1 MAEGSP
7 CTGHAGDSCASSAS
21 TELVLE
27 TWDLQCERNGQE
39 HRTAEMG
46 GQQLVVRRGQPFTIT
61 LHFSG
66 RGYEEGVD
74 KLAFNVETGPCPIE
88 TSGTRSHFAV
98 TDFPEE
104 SNWNAVIQQQDGD
117 SLSVSLCSP
126 PSARIGRYH
135 LTLETST
142 SYQGSSY
149 HLGDFILL
157 FNAWHPEDTVFLRD
171 EDERSEYV
179 LAQQGLIYQGAC
191 EYITTTPWNFG
202 QFEDDIL
209 SICLKLLDTN
219 PKFLRD
225 QNRDCSRRNDP
236 VYIGRVVSAMVN
248 CNDEDRGVLAGR
260 WDNCY
265 EDGTSPMAWIGSVD
279 ILKRWQKFGCQ
290 PVKYGQCWVFAAVA
304 CTVLRCLGIPSRVV
318 TNYNSAHDTNGNLV
332 IDRYLSETGEE
343 ERRSRDMIW
352 NFHCWVESW
361 MARPDLA
368 PGYDGWQALDPT
380 PQEKSEGV
388 FCCGPAPVRAI
399 REGDLQLR
407 YDVPFVFA
415 EVNADVVYWVVRQDG
430 SQKKSTHSSVVGKNI
445 STKSVGRD
453 SREDITHTYKYPEGS
468 EKEREVFAKAE
479 HEKSS
484 LREEDEGLHLRIKLS
499 EGANNGCDFDVFAVI
514 TNNTDTERV
523 CRLMLCARTA
533 SYSGSVGP
541 QCGMKDLLNVTLEPR
556 AEKCVPLRILYEKYG
571 ESLTPDNI
579 IKVVALLTEHQTG
592 DVVVAVRDVY
602 IQNPQIKIRVL
613 GEPMQQRK
621 LVAEISLVNP
631 LGAPLNNCVFVVEGA
646 GLTEGQQIKE
656 LEEPVE
662 PQAEAKVRL
671 DLVPRQAGL
680 RKLMVDFESDKLRG
694 VKGYRNVIIAPQP
707 K

>member
-1 MAEGSP
+1 FA
-7 CTGHAGDSCASSAS
+7 D
-21 TELVLE
+21 LVLE
-27 TWDLQCERNGQE
+27 TWDLQCERNGRE

-46 GQQLVVRRGQPFTIT
+46 CQQLVVRRGQPFTIT

-66 RGYEEGVD
+66 RAYEEGVD

-88 TSGTRSHFAV
+88 TSGTRSHFTV

-104 SNWNAVIQQQDGD
+104 SGWSAVVQQQDGD
-117 SLSVSLCSP
+117 SLSISLCSP
-126 PSARIGRYH
+126 PNARVGRYS

-142 SYQGSSY
+142 DYQGCSY
-149 HLGDFILL
+149 HIGHFVLL
-157 FNAWHPEDTVFLRD
+157 FNAWHPEDTVYLRE
-171 EDERSEYV
+171 EDERCEYV
-179 LAQQGLIYQGAC
+179 LSQQGLIYQGSRS
-191 EYITTTPWNFG
+191 YITSIPWNFG
-202 QFEDDIL
+202 QFEDDVL
-209 SICLKLLDTN
+209 SICLELLDTN

-260 WDNCY
+260 WDNHY
-265 EDGTSPMAWIGSVD
+265 EDGMSPMAWIGSVD
-279 ILKRWQKFGCQ
+279 ILKRWKNFGCQ

-304 CTVLRCLGIPSRVV
+304 CTVMRCLGIPSRVV
-318 TNYNSAHDTNGNLV
+318 TNYNSAHDTNGNLI

-343 ERRSRDMIW
+343 ERRSNDMIW

-399 REGDLQLR
+399 KEGDLQLK
-407 YDVPFVFA
+407 YDIPFVFA
-415 EVNADVVYWVVRQDG
+415 EVNADVVYWVVKPDG
-430 SQKKSTHSSVVGKNI
+430 TQKKSTHPSVVGKNI

-468 EKEREVFAKAE
+468 EKEREVFMKAE
-479 HEKSS
+479 LEKRS
-484 LREEDEGLHLRIKLS
+484 LGTEDEGLHLKIKVS

-514 TNNTDTERV
+514 NNNTDTERV

-533 SYSGSVGP
+533 SYNGTVGP
-541 QCGMKDLLNVTLEPR
+541 QCGLKDLLNVTLEPR
-556 AEKCVPLRILYEKYG
+556 AEKRVPLRILYESYG
-571 ESLTPDNI
+571 ENLTQDNL
-579 IKVVALLTEHQTG
+579 IKVVALLTEYQTG
-592 DVVVAVRDVY
+592 DVIVAMRDVY
-602 IQNPQIKIRVL
+602 VQNPEIKIRIL
-613 GEPMQQRK
+613 GEPMQNRK
-621 LVAEISLVNP
+621 LVAEVSLLNP
-631 LGAPLNNCVFVVEGA
+631 LAAPLSQCMFVVEGT
-646 GLTEGQQIKE
+646 GLTDGQQIKE

-662 PQAEAKVRL
+662 PQAEAKARL
-671 DLVPRQAGL
+671 DFVPRQAGL
-680 RKLMVDFESDKLRG
+680 HKLMVDFESDKLMG

-707 K
+707 

>member
-1 MAEGSP
+1 FA
-7 CTGHAGDSCASSAS
+7 D
-21 TELVLE
+21 LVLE
-27 TWDLQCERNGQE
+27 TWDLQCERNGRE
-39 HRTAEMG
+39 HRTADMG
-46 GQQLVVRRGQPFTIT
+46 CQQLVVRRGQPFTIT

-66 RGYEEGVD
+66 RSYEEGVD

-104 SNWNAVIQQQDGD
+104 SGWSAVVQQQDGD

-126 PSARIGRYH
+126 TSARVGRYS
-135 LTLETST
+135 LTVETST
-142 SYQGSSY
+142 GYQGSSY
-149 HLGDFILL
+149 HIGDFVLL

-171 EDERSEYV
+171 EDERCEYV
-179 LAQQGLIYQGAC
+179 LSQQGLIYQGTC
-191 EYITTTPWNFG
+191 DYITSTPWNFG

-236 VYIGRVVSAMVN
+236 VYIGRVVSAMVTVQT
-248 CNDEDRGVLAGR
+248 RGSTGRELCKAGVP
-260 WDNCY
+260 WN
-265 EDGTSPMAWIGSVD
+265 GSCAN
-279 ILKRWQKFGCQ
+279 LGLHLTLPCL
-290 PVKYGQCWVFAAVA
+290 PAVM
-304 CTVLRCLGIPSRVV
+304 RCLGIPSRVV

-332 IDRYLSETGEE
+332 IDRYLSEMGEE
-343 ERRSRDMIW
+343 DRRSRDMIW

-368 PGYDGWQALDPT
+368 SGYDGWQALDPT

-399 REGDLQLR
+399 KEGDLQLK
-407 YDVPFVFA
+407 YDIPFVFA
-415 EVNADVVYWVVRQDG
+415 EVNADVVYWVVQHDG
-430 SQKKSTHSSVVGKNI
+430 TQKKSTHSSVVGKNI

-484 LREEDEGLHLRIKLS
+484 LREEDEGLHLKIKLS
-499 EGANNGCDFDVFAVI
+499 EGANIGCDFDVFAVI
-514 TNNTDTERV
+514 NNNSDTERA

-533 SYSGSVGP
+533 SYNGTVGP
-541 QCGMKDLLNVTLEPR
+541 QCGMKDLLNVTLAPW
-556 AEKCVPLRILYEKYG
+556 AENRVPLRILYEKYG
-571 ESLTPDNI
+571 ESLTQDNL
-579 IKVVALLTEHQTG
+579 IKVVALLTEYQTG
-592 DVVVAVRDVY
+592 DVIVAVRDVY
-602 IQNPQIKIRVL
+602 IQNPEIKIRIL
-613 GEPMQQRK
+613 GEPMQKRK

-631 LGAPLNNCVFVVEGA
+631 LAAPLNNCVFLVEGT
-646 GLTEGQQIKE
+646 GLTDGQQIKE

-662 PQAEAKVRL
+662 SQAVAKFRL
-671 DLVPRQAGL
+671 DFVPSQAGL
-680 RKLMVDFESDKLRG
+680 HKLMVDFESDKLTG

>member
-1 MAEGSP
+1 FV
-7 CTGHAGDSCASSAS
+7 D
-21 TELVLE
+21 LVLE

-39 HRTAEMG
+39 HRTADMG
-46 GQQLVVRRGQPFTIT
+46 CQQLVVRRGQPFTIT

-66 RGYEEGVD
+66 RDYEEGVD

-88 TSGTRSHFAV
+88 TSGTRFHFAV

-104 SNWNAVIQQQDGD
+104 SGWSAVVQQQDGN
-117 SLSVSLCSP
+117 SLSISLCSP
-126 PSARIGRYH
+126 TSACIGRYS

-142 SYQGSSY
+142 GYEGSSY
-149 HLGDFILL
+149 HIGHFILL
-157 FNAWHPEDTVFLRD
+157 FNAWHPEDVVFLRD
-171 EDERSEYV
+171 EDERHEYV
-179 LAQQGLIYQGAC
+179 LSQEGLIYQGSC
-191 EYITTTPWNFG
+191 DYITSTPWNFG
-202 QFEDDIL
+202 QFEDNIL
-209 SICLKLLDTN
+209 SICLELLDTN

-225 QNRDCSRRNDP
+225 QDQDCSRRNDP

-260 WDNCY
+260 WDNQY
-265 EDGTSPMAWIGSVD
+265 EDGMSPMAWIGSVD
-279 ILKRWQKFGCQ
+279 ILKRWKNLGCQ

-304 CTVLRCLGIPSRVV
+304 CTVMRCLGVPSRVV

-343 ERRSRDMIW
+343 ERRSKDMIW

-361 MARPDLA
+361 MARPDLDDS
-368 PGYDGWQALDPT
+368 YNGWQVLDPT

-388 FCCGPAPVRAI
+388 FCCGPAPVQAVK
-399 REGDLQLR
+399 EGDLQLK
-407 YDVPFVFA
+407 YDIPFIFA
-415 EVNADVVYWVVRQDG
+415 EVNADVVYWVVRPDG
-430 SQKKSTHSSVVGKNI
+430 SEKKSIHSSVVGKKI

-468 EKEREVFAKAE
+468 DKEREVFEKAE

-484 LREEDEGLHLRIKLS
+484 LREEDEGLHLKIKVS

-514 TNNTDTERV
+514 NNNTDTERA
-523 CRLMLCARTA
+523 CRLRLCARTA
-533 SYSGSVGP
+533 SYNGTIGP
-541 QCGMKDLLNVTLEPR
+541 QCGMKDLLNVTLEPW
-556 AEKCVPLRILYEKYG
+556 AEESVPLRILYENYG
-571 ESLTPDNI
+571 ENLTQDNI
-579 IKVVALLTEHQTG
+579 IKVVALLTEHET
-592 DVVVAVRDVY
+592 DNVIVAMRDVY
-602 IQNPQIKIRVL
+602 VQNPEIKIRIL

-631 LGAPLNNCVFVVEGA
+631 LAVPLLNCVFVVEGA
-646 GLTEGQQIKE
+646 GLTDGQQIKE

-662 PQAEAKVRL
+662 PQEEAKVRL
-671 DLVPRQAGL
+671 DFVPRLSGL
-680 RKLMVDFESDKLRG
+680 HKLMVDFESNMLRG
-694 VKGYRNVIIAPQP
+694 VKGYRNVIIAPEP

>member
-1 MAEGSP
+1 FA
-7 CTGHAGDSCASSAS
+7 D
-21 TELVLE
+21 LVLE
-27 TWDLQCERNGQE
+27 TWDLQCERNNRE

-46 GQQLVVRRGQPFTIT
+46 SQQLLLRRGQPFTIT

-66 RGYEEGVD
+66 RSYEEGVD
-74 KLAFNVETGPCPIE
+74 KLAFNVETGPCPTE

-104 SNWNAVIQQQDGD
+104 SGWSAVIQQQDQG

-126 PSARIGRYH
+126 PNSCVGRYS
-135 LTLETST
+135 LTVETST
-142 SYQGSSY
+142 GYQGSSC
-149 HLGDFILL
+149 HIGDFILL

-179 LAQQGLIYQGAC
+179 LSQQGLIYQGTRD
-191 EYITTTPWNFG
+191 YITSVPWNFG

-248 CNDEDRGVLAGR
+248 CNDEDQGVLAGR
-260 WDNCY
+260 WDNKY

-279 ILKRWQKFGCQ
+279 ILRRWKECGCQ
-290 PVKYGQCWVFAAVA
+290 PVKYGQCWVFAAVG
-304 CTVLRCLGIPSRVV
+304 CTVMRCLGIPSRVV
-318 TNYNSAHDTNGNLV
+318 TNYNSAHDTNGNLL
-332 IDRYLSETGEE
+332 IDRYLSEMGEE

-368 PGYDGWQALDPT
+368 PDYNGWQALDPT

-399 REGDLQLR
+399 KEGDLQLK
-407 YDVPFVFA
+407 YDIPFIFA
-415 EVNADVVYWVVRQDG
+415 EVNADVVYWVVQGDG
-430 SQKKSTHSSVVGKNI
+430 TQKKSIHSSVVGKNI

-468 EKEREVFAKAE
+468 DKEREVFTKAE
-479 HEKSS
+479 HETRS
-484 LREEDEGLHLRIKLS
+484 LREEDEGLHLKLKLS
-499 EGANNGCDFDVFAVI
+499 EGANNGCDFDVLAVI
-514 TNNTDTERV
+514 NNSSDTERV
-523 CRLMLCARTA
+523 CRLSLCARTA
-533 SYSGSVGP
+533 SYNGSLGP
-541 QCGMKDLLNVTLEPR
+541 QCGRKDLLNVILEPWK
-556 AEKCVPLRILYEKYG
+556 EESVPLRILYEQYG
-571 ESLTPDNI
+571 ENLTQDNL
-579 IKVVALLTEHQTG
+579 IKVVALLTEYETG
-592 DVVVAVRDVY
+592 NIIVAVRDIY
-602 IQNPQIKIRVL
+602 IQNPEIKIRIL
-613 GEPMQQRK
+613 GEPMQKRK

-631 LGAPLNNCVFVVEGA
+631 LAVPLNNCVFVVEGT
-646 GLTEGQQIKE
+646 GLTNGQQIKE
-656 LEEPVE
+656 LEEAVE
-662 PQAEAKVRL
+662 PEAVAKLRV
-671 DLVPRQAGL
+671 DFTPSQAGL
-680 RKLMVDFESDKLRG
+680 HKLMVDFESDRLKG

>member
-1 MAEGSP
+1 MS
-7 CTGHAGDSCASSAS
+7 
-21 TELVLE
+21 
-27 TWDLQCERNGQE
+27 
-39 HRTAEMG
+39 

-61 LHFSG
+61 LCFSG

-104 SNWNAVIQQQDGD
+104 SGWSAVVQQQDGN

-126 PSARIGRYH
+126 TSACIGRYS

-142 SYQGSSY
+142 GYQGTSY
-149 HLGDFILL
+149 RIGHFVLL

-171 EDERSEYV
+171 EDERGEYV
-179 LAQQGLIYQGAC
+179 LSQQGLIYQGAC
-191 EYITTTPWNFG
+191 DYITSTPWNFG

-209 SICLKLLDTN
+209 SICLNLLDTN

-260 WDNCY
+260 WDNHY
-265 EDGTSPMAWIGSVD
+265 EDGMSPMAWIGSVD
-279 ILKRWQKFGCQ
+279 ILKRWKDFGCQ

-332 IDRYLSETGEE
+332 IDRYLSETGEQE
-343 ERRSRDMIW
+343 QRSKDMIW

-368 PGYDGWQALDPT
+368 AGYDGWQALDPT

-388 FCCGPAPVRAI
+388 FCCGPAPVKAI
-399 REGDLQLR
+399 KEGDLQLK
-407 YDVPFVFA
+407 YDIPFVFA
-415 EVNADVVYWVVRQDG
+415 EVNADVVYWVVQRDG
-430 SQKKSTHSSVVGKNI
+430 SRKKSTHSSVVGKNI
-445 STKSVGRD
+445 STKTVGKD

-468 EKEREVFAKAE
+468 EKERDVFAKAE

-484 LREEDEGLHLRIKLS
+484 LRQEDEGLHLKIKLS

-514 TNNTDTERV
+514 NNNTDIERV

-533 SYSGSVGP
+533 SYNGTVGP
-541 QCGMKDLLNVTLEPR
+541 QCGMKDLLNVTLAPR
-556 AEKCVPLRILYEKYG
+556 AVFYRPFRAWKRNT
-571 ESLTPDNI
+571 S
-579 IKVVALLTEHQTG
+579 
-592 DVVVAVRDVY
+592 AV
-602 IQNPQIKIRVL
+602 
-613 GEPMQQRK
+613 
-621 LVAEISLVNP
+621 
-631 LGAPLNNCVFVVEGA
+631 
-646 GLTEGQQIKE
+646 
-656 LEEPVE
+656 LEWPN
-662 PQAEAKVRL
+662 
-671 DLVPRQAGL
+671 
-680 RKLMVDFESDKLRG
+680 F
-694 VKGYRNVIIAPQP
+694 
-707 K
+707 

>member
-1 MAEGSP
+1 MAE
-7 CTGHAGDSCASSAS
+7 D
-21 TELVLE
+21 LVLE
-27 TWDLQCERNGQE
+27 TWDLQCERNGRE

-46 GQQLVVRRGQPFTIT
+46 CQQLVVRRGQPFTIT

-88 TSGTRSHFAV
+88 ASGTKSHFAV

-104 SNWNAVIQQQDGD
+104 SGWSAVVQQQDGG

-126 PSARIGRYH
+126 PSACIGRYS

-142 SYQGSSY
+142 GYQGTSC
-149 HLGDFILL
+149 HIGDFVLL

-171 EDERSEYV
+171 EAERREYV
-179 LAQQGLIYQGAC
+179 LSQQGLIYQGTRD
-191 EYITTTPWNFG
+191 YITSVPWNFG

-209 SICLKLLDTN
+209 PICLKLLDTN
-219 PKFLRD
+219 PKFLKD
-225 QNRDCSRRNDP
+225 QNRDCSRRNNP

-265 EDGTSPMAWIGSVD
+265 EDGMSPMAWIGSVD
-279 ILKRWQKFGCQ
+279 ILKRWKKFGCQ

-304 CTVLRCLGIPSRVV
+304 CTVMRCLGIPSRVV
-318 TNYNSAHDTNGNLV
+318 TNYSSAHDTNGNLV
-332 IDRYLSETGEE
+332 IDRYLNEMGDED
-343 ERRSRDMIW
+343 RRSKDMIW

-368 PGYDGWQALDPT
+368 AGYDGWQALDPT

-399 REGDLQLR
+399 KEGDLRLK
-407 YDVPFVFA
+407 YDTPFVFA
-415 EVNADVVYWVVRQDG
+415 EVNADVVYWVVRRDG

-453 SREDITHTYKYPEGS
+453 SREDITHNYKYPEGS
-468 EKEREVFAKAE
+468 EQEREVFAKAE
-479 HEKSS
+479 RETSS
-484 LREEDEGLHLRIKLS
+484 LREEDEGLHLKIKLS

-514 TNNTDTERV
+514 NNNTETERV

-533 SYSGSVGP
+533 SYNGTVGP
-541 QCGMKDLLNVTLEPR
+541 QCGMKDLLNITLAPR
-556 AEKCVPLRILYEKYG
+556 AEKSVPLRVLYEKYG
-571 ESLTPDNI
+571 ESLTQDNL
-579 IKVVALLTEHQTG
+579 IKVVALLTEYQSG
-592 DVVVAVRDVY
+592 DVIVAVRDVY
-602 IQNPQIKIRVL
+602 IQNPEIKIRIL

-631 LGAPLNNCVFVVEGA
+631 LAAPLNNCVFVVEGA
-646 GLTEGQQIKE
+646 GLTDGQQIKE

-662 PQAEAKVRL
+662 PHAEAKFRL
-671 DLVPRQAGL
+671 DFVPHEAGL
-680 RKLMVDFESDKLRG
+680 HKLMVDFESDKLMG
-694 VKGYRNVIIAPQP
+694 VKGYRNIIIAPQP

>member
-1 MAEGSP
+1 FV
-7 CTGHAGDSCASSAS
+7 D
-21 TELVLE
+21 LVLE
-27 TWDLQCERNGQE
+27 TWDLQHERNGRE
-39 HRTAEMG
+39 HRTAEMCH
-46 GQQLVVRRGQPFTIT
+46 QQLVVRRGQPFTIT

-66 RGYEEGVD
+66 RAYEEGVD
-74 KLAFNVETGPCPIE
+74 KLAFNVETGPCPSE
-88 TSGTRSHFAV
+88 TSGTKFHFAV
-98 TDFPEE
+98 SDFPEE
-104 SNWNAVIQQQDGD
+104 LSWSAVVQEQDGS

-126 PSARIGRYH
+126 PSACVGRYS

-142 SYQGSSY
+142 GYQGSSC
-149 HLGDFILL
+149 HIGHFVLL
-157 FNAWHPEDTVFLRD
+157 FNAWHREDTVFLRD
-171 EDERSEYV
+171 EDERQEYV
-179 LAQQGLIYQGAC
+179 LSQEGLIYQGSRD
-191 EYITTTPWNFG
+191 YITSTPWNFG
-202 QFEDDIL
+202 QFEDEIL

-225 QNRDCSRRNDP
+225 QNEDCSRRCDP

-260 WDNCY
+260 WDNRY
-265 EDGTSPMAWIGSVD
+265 EDGMSPMAWIGSVD
-279 ILKRWQKFGCQ
+279 ILKRWSQLGCQ

-304 CTVLRCLGIPSRVV
+304 CTVMRCLGIPSRVV

-332 IDRYLSETGEE
+332 IDRYLSELGEVD
-343 ERRSRDMIW
+343 RRSKDMIW

-361 MARPDLA
+361 MARPDLD

-399 REGDLQLR
+399 KEGDLQLK
-407 YDVPFVFA
+407 YDIPFVFA
-415 EVNADVVYWVVRQDG
+415 EVNADVVYWVVRPDG
-430 SQKKSTHSSVVGKNI
+430 SEKKSIHSSVVGKNI

-479 HEKSS
+479 RETIS
-484 LREEDEGLHLRIKLS
+484 LREEDEGLHLKIKLS

-514 TNNTDTERV
+514 NNATDTERA
-523 CRLMLCARTA
+523 CRLRLCARTA
-533 SYSGSVGP
+533 SYNGTVGP
-541 QCGMKDLLNVTLEPR
+541 QCGMKDLLSVTLEPW
-556 AEKCVPLRILYEKYG
+556 AEKSVPLRILYEKYR
-571 ESLTPDNI
+571 ESLTQDNL

-592 DVVVAVRDVY
+592 DVIVAIRDVY
-602 IQNPQIKIRVL
+602 IQNPEIKIRIL
-613 GEPMQQRK
+613 GEPMQRRK

-631 LGAPLNNCVFVVEGA
+631 LAVPLHNCVFTVEGT
-646 GLTEGQQIKE
+646 GLTDGQRIKE

-662 PQAEAKVRL
+662 PQAEAKFRL
-671 DLVPRQAGL
+671 DFVPRQGGL
-680 RKLMVDFESDKLRG
+680 HKLMVDFESDSLRG

>member
-1 MAEGSP
+1 MAE
-7 CTGHAGDSCASSAS
+7 D
-21 TELVLE
+21 LVLE
-27 TWDLQCERNGQE
+27 TWDLQCERNGRE
-39 HRTAEMG
+39 HRTAAMG
-46 GQQLVVRRGQPFTIT
+46 CQQLVVRRGQPFAIT

-66 RGYEEGVD
+66 RSYEEGVD

-88 TSGTRSHFAV
+88 TSGTKSHFAV

-104 SNWNAVIQQQDGD
+104 GGWSAVVQQQDGD

-126 PSARIGRYH
+126 PNARVGRYS

-142 SYQGSSY
+142 GYQGTSC
-149 HLGDFILL
+149 HLGHFVLL

-179 LAQQGLIYQGAC
+179 LSQEGLIYQGARD
-191 EYITTTPWNFG
+191 YITSTPWNFG

-209 SICLKLLDTN
+209 SICLNLLDAN

-225 QNRDCSRRNDP
+225 QNQDCSRRNDP

-260 WDNCY
+260 WDNNY
-265 EDGTSPMAWIGSVD
+265 EDGMSPMAWIGSVD
-279 ILKRWQKFGCQ
+279 ILKRWKKFGCQ

-304 CTVLRCLGIPSRVV
+304 CTVMRCLGIPSRVV
-318 TNYNSAHDTNGNLV
+318 TNYNSAHDTNGNLI

-343 ERRSRDMIW
+343 DRRSRDMIW

-368 PGYDGWQALDPT
+368 PGYDGWQVLDPT

-399 REGDLQLR
+399 KEGDLQLK
-407 YDVPFVFA
+407 YDIPFVFA
-415 EVNADVVYWVVRQDG
+415 EVNADVVYWVVRGDG

-499 EGANNGCDFDVFAVI
+499 EGANNGCDFDVLAVV
-514 TNNTDTERV
+514 TNNTDAERL

-533 SYSGSVGP
+533 SYTGAVGP
-541 QCGMKDLLNVTLEPR
+541 QCGMKDLLNVTLAPR
-556 AEKCVPLRILYEKYG
+556 AEQTVPLRILYEKYG
-571 ESLTPDNI
+571 ESLTQDNL
-579 IKVVALLTEHQTG
+579 IKVVALLTEYQTG

-602 IQNPQIKIRVL
+602 IQNPEIKIRIL
-613 GEPMQQRK
+613 GEPMQQRR
-621 LVAEISLVNP
+621 LVAELSLVNP
-631 LGAPLNNCVFVVEGA
+631 LAAPLNNCVFVVEGA
-646 GLTEGQQIKE
+646 GLTDGQQIKE

-662 PQAEAKVRL
+662 PQAEAKLRL
-671 DLVPRQAGL
+671 DFVPRQAGL
-680 RKLMVDFESDKLRG
+680 HKLMVDFESDKLTG